1 MNKSACSAVIC
12 QPGGHKQ
19 KHDISNDHSN
29 AWVDTKIV
37 SMNFLEHKPTNFYCM
52 NLNDV
57 KIIIVV
63 FVIIDKKN

>member
-1 MNKSACSAVIC
+1 MSVFFCVEFGRHKRYQKSY
-12 QPGGHKQ
+12 
-19 KHDISNDHSN
+19 ISNYHSN